1 MTENENDALRILN
14 ELHALNKLTDIMV
27 ENIGEDLD
35 VDTKA
40 LCDKFGIIYTVVT
53 KKIVSK

>member
-27 ENIGEDLD
+27 KNIGEDLG
-35 VDTKA
+35 VDAKS
-40 LCDKFGIIYTVVT
+40 LCDKFNITYTVAI
-53 KKIVSK
+53 K